1 MKKKIDLVAGNIFK
15 TLLKLSLPI
24 LGTSFIQMAYNMVDM
39 IWIGR
44 IGSGAVAAVGTA
56 GFFTWFGSSFVLIS
70 KIGAEVGVSQ
80 SIGKHNE
87 EDKNR
92 YIYNSILMA
101 IILALIYTFILILFQ
116 NPLIGFFNLGNLEI
130 ISMAKKYLIIVAI
143 GMIFLF
149 LNPQFTGIL
158 TATGNSKTPFIANTI
173 GLLINILL
181 DPLLIFGFKKLPAL
195 GVAGAALA
203 TVFSQMI
210 VTVIFIVVFIKNGYK
225 FNLDC
230 THYINLKFI
239 KNINA
244 WGSPI
249 ALQNCLFSIFAMVI
263 ARIVATWGPVPIAVQ
278 KVGSQIESISWM
290 TAGGFSSALT
300 AFVGQNYG
308 AGKFKR
314 VNRGYITTIVIAS
327 LLGIFATV
335 LLIFKGEIVF
345 SIFIPDK
352 DILSQGAD
360 YLRILGYSQL
370 FMCIEITTA
379 GAFFGLGR
387 TTIPSV
393 VSIVFT
399 GLRIP
404 LAIVLSKPELLG
416 INGVWWAISLTSVVK
431 GILLV
436 VLYIVY
442 VMNPMKKEI
451 ELSKPVNL

>member
-1 MKKKIDLVAGNIFK
+1 MKKKVDLVSGNIFN
-15 TLLKLSLPI
+15 TLFKLSLPI

-44 IGSGAVAAVGTA
+44 VGSGAVAAIGTA
-56 GFFTWFGSSFVLIS
+56 GFFLWFGSSFVLIS
-70 KIGAEVGVSQ
+70 KTGAEVGVSQ

-87 EDKNR
+87 IDKNK
-92 YIYNSILMA
+92 YIYNSIFMSIA
-101 IILALIYTFILILFQ
+101 LALLYTFILIIFQ
-116 NPLIGFFNLGNLEI
+116 NPLIGFFNLGDLEI
-130 ISMAKKYLIIVAI
+130 INMAKKYLIIVAI

-173 GLLINILL
+173 GLVINILL
-181 DPLLIFGFKKLPAL
+181 DPVLIFGFGGLPEL
-195 GVAGAALA
+195 GVVGAALA

-210 VTVIFIVVFIKNGYK
+210 VTIIFIVVFIKNGYK

-230 THYINLKFI
+230 IQYIDLKSI
-239 KNINA
+239 KNINN
-244 WGSPI
+244 WGAPT
-249 ALQNCLFSIFAMVI
+249 ALQNCLFSMFAMVI
-263 ARIVATWGPVPIAVQ
+263 ARIVSAWGPIPIAVQ

-290 TAGGFSSALT
+290 TASGFSSALT

-314 VNRGYITTIVIAS
+314 VNRGYITTIAIAS
-327 LLGIFATV
+327 LLGIFATL
-335 LLIFKGEIVF
+335 LLIFKGEEVF

-352 DILSQGAD
+352 GILPQGAD

-387 TTIPSV
+387 TIIPSV

-404 LAIVLSKPELLG
+404 LAIVLSKPEFLG

-442 VMNPMKKEI
+442 VIKPMENDL
-451 ELSKPVNL
+451 ELNN

>member
-1 MKKKIDLVAGNIFK
+1 MKKKVDLVSGNIFN
-15 TLLKLSLPI
+15 TLFKLSLPI

-44 IGSGAVAAVGTA
+44 VGSGAVAAIGTA
-56 GFFTWFGSSFVLIS
+56 GFFLWFGSSFVLIS
-70 KIGAEVGVSQ
+70 KTGAEVGVSQ
-80 SIGKHNE
+80 SVGRHNE
-87 EDKNR
+87 ADKNK

-101 IILALIYTFILILFQ
+101 IALALLYTFILILFQ
-116 NPLIGFFNLGNLEI
+116 DPLIGFFKLGDLEI
-130 ISMAKKYLIIVAI
+130 INMAKKYLIVVAI

-173 GLLINILL
+173 GLVTNILL
-181 DPLLIFGFKKLPAL
+181 DPVLIFGLGGLPEL
-195 GVAGAALA
+195 GVVGAAIA
-203 TVFSQMI
+203 TVFSQLV
-210 VTVIFIVVFIKNGYK
+210 VTIIFIVVFIKNGYK

-230 THYINLKFI
+230 VQYIDLKFI
-239 KNINA
+239 KNINN
-244 WGSPI
+244 WGAPT
-249 ALQNCLFSIFAMVI
+249 ALQNCLFSMFAMVI
-263 ARIVATWGPVPIAVQ
+263 ARIVAAWGPIPIAVQ

-290 TAGGFSSALT
+290 TASGFSSALT
-300 AFVGQNYG
+300 AFIGQNYG
-308 AGKFKR
+308 AGKFGR
-314 VNRGYITTIVIAS
+314 VNRGYITTIAISS
-327 LLGIFATV
+327 LLGIFATL
-335 LLIFKGEIVF
+335 LLIFKGEAVF

-352 DILSQGAD
+352 SILPQGAD

-387 TTIPSV
+387 TIIPSV

-404 LAIVLSKPELLG
+404 LAIILSRSEFLG
-416 INGVWWAISLTSVVK
+416 INGVWWAISLTSVIK

-436 VLYIVY
+436 ALYIVY
-442 VMNPMKKEI
+442 IIKPMRNEMK
-451 ELSKPVNL
+451 LNN